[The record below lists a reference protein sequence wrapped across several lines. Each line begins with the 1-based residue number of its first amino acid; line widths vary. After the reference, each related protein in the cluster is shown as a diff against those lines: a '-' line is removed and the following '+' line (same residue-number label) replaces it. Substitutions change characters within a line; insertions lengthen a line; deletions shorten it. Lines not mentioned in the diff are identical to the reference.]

1 MQGCTDGRKEAEGRG
16 LDSAPAPSLGSRVNN
31 YWKGQ
36 NSTFLALQMEMPVV
50 TARFQGGSVDMSCE
64 DTAPQREAWPA
75 RELKREA
82 ECGSSWL

>member
-1 MQGCTDGRKEAEGRG
+1 M
-16 LDSAPAPSLGSRVNN
+16 NN

-64 DTAPQREAWPA
+64 DTAPQGEAWPA